1 MYSDFNHHYVLGDAM
16 TDNYPPVP
24 PAPQQPQGQPF
35 TAPGSFQ
42 GSQPSQAYTQAPP
55 PGYGQQPYPQQ
66 HHNQQYGQPQYAPY
80 PPQQYAPQWSQP
92 VAPKPKSSGFRVAAG
107 IIGIVLGF
115 VLLLACGVGFR
126 ANAVAGLLLLIA
138 ALGNI
143 ASGIVL
149 LAMQRGKTRGAPITA
164 ISFAGFALLA
174 GLMAIPF
181 VGGAILF
188 FTVLLATPLLVVMGL
203 GLSREMKSES
213 QAPAPAA
220 Y

>member
-1 MYSDFNHHYVLGDAM
+1 M
-16 TDNYPPVP
+16 TDNYPP
-24 PAPQQPQGQPF
+24 APQQPESQPYAAPAQFQGQP
-35 TAPGSFQ
+35 PQ
-42 GSQPSQAYTQAPP
+42 YTQAATAP
-55 PGYGQQPYPQQ
+55 YGQQPYAQHQPPGPQQ
-66 HHNQQYGQPQYAPY
+66 PQYGQPQYAPY

-107 IIGIVLGF
+107 IVGIVLGF